1 MPAAAAI
8 SSTVVSSKPLRANSA
23 NAAASICPRVVA
35 GGRPAPRRPSAS
47 RSTPALWTLL
57 APCANIWRMTAAAT
71 ERTQAE
77 PVQPQPVPSD
87 DDLVLA
93 DLLVEEI
100 SIDGMCGVY

>member
-23 NAAASICPRVVA
+23 NAAASMCPRVVA

-57 APCANIWRMTAAAT
+57 APCANISRMTAAQT
-71 ERTQAE
+71 ERIQPERIQSEPIQAD
-77 PVQPQPVPSD
+77 PAQSD

-100 SIDGMCGVY
+100 S